1 MCNNTNTY
9 YFLLSFY
16 GVYIPVL
23 IIMTCVYFKILH
35 VAVTQIRKI
44 KKHDVVQGSVKPS
57 PLQQQKLLLG
67 SEARKISVA
76 QKVGLYLKKKSTKRY

>member
-1 MCNNTNTY
+1 MCTNTNTY
-9 YFLLSFY
+9 YFMLSFY

-44 KKHDVVQGSVKPS
+44 KKHEVVI
-57 PLQQQKLLLG
+57 QQQDNKETTTTENIPL
-67 SEARKISVA
+67 VA
-76 QKVGLYLKKKSTKRY
+76 TGNIG